1 MPGRALKTSE
11 RPPKAVNILCVIAIL
26 VVSFLF
32 NQVDSRETLLTL
44 ARNLGSIGLQMEW
57 KMYKFIKGYL

>member
-11 RPPKAVNILCVIAIL
+11 RSPKAVNILCVIAIL
-26 VVSFLF
+26 AVSFLF

-44 ARNLGSIGLQMEW
+44 VRNLGSIGLQMEW
-57 KMYKFIKGYL
+57 KMDKFIKGYL